1 MSKIVTDGAL
11 MSCTLGDI
19 DSALIVDSQSFV
31 SISSKF
37 IGTETDNQ
45 GLKNIPSFGLCK
57 CGSPNPPCIPQPQG
71 WQHTTQ
77 KDSINGMKKL
87 TEQSFCMC
95 AKGGRISFVNTGSN
109 SFVESE

>member
-45 GLKNIPSFGLCK
+45 GLNQWNEITDGTVILYVC
-57 CGSPNPPCIPQPQG
+57 
-71 WQHTTQ
+71 
-77 KDSINGMKKL
+77 
-87 TEQSFCMC
+87 
-95 AKGGRISFVNTGSN
+95 
-109 SFVESE
+109 

>member
-45 GLKNIPSFGLCK
+45 GLKNIPSLDFVSVVLRILLVF
-57 CGSPNPPCIPQPQG
+57 SATRLAAYN
-71 WQHTTQ
+71 
-77 KDSINGMKKL
+77 
-87 TEQSFCMC
+87 TERLHQWNEKIDGAVILYVC
-95 AKGGRISFVNTGSN
+95 
-109 SFVESE
+109 

>member
-45 GLKNIPSFGLCK
+45 GLKNIPSF
-57 CGSPNPPCIPQPQG
+57 
-71 WQHTTQ
+71 T
-77 KDSINGMKKL
+77 
-87 TEQSFCMC
+87 
-95 AKGGRISFVNTGSN
+95 
-109 SFVESE
+109 